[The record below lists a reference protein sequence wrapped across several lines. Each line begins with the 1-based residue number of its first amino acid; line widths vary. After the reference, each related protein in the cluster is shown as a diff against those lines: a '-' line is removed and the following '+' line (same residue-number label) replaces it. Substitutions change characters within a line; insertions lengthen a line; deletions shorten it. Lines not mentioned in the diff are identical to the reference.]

1 MLLQKERGTELALL
15 AIAAI
20 VESIAAADNSP
31 ALGIKEILDVLGAA
45 VSNMA
50 DPDDPGAPA
59 AAAGPRLKQSE
70 AVLDAG
76 LRVSKGALA
85 LLDRRR
91 ESGDLQDL
99 LSTGGAAALRMPL
112 GFVLSVLLAVAK
124 AGEALSSRMREEAV
138 RCTALLFKAVGGERQ
153 VLLCPTRVDC
163 QTVLSLTYCVCG
175 THPSNLRRE

>member
-20 VESIAAADNSP
+20 VESIAAAANAP

-50 DPDDPGAPA
+50 EPDDPGAPPIDGG
-59 AAAGPRLKQSE
+59 AAGPRLKQSE

-99 LSTGGAAALRMPL
+99 LATGGAAALRMPL

-153 VLLCPTRVDC
+153 VRLFFFFFITPKPRV
-163 QTVLSLTYCVCG
+163 
-175 THPSNLRRE
+175 E